1 MKAVRVLVVED
12 DALVGPLL
20 GEMLA
25 GMGHAVCAIE
35 TTESDAV
42 TAAMRFLPDLMIVDE
57 RLGEG
62 SGIRAVDA
70 ILIAGPVPHVFISG
84 DVSVI
89 GLFRPDAEVLQK
101 PFRAAELER
110 AITRVL
116 GHHRGSLRTRIAARR
131 R

>member
-25 GMGHAVCAIE
+25 GMGYAVCAIE
-35 TTESDAV
+35 TTENDAIS
-42 TAAMRFLPDLMIVDE
+42 AAMRFLPDLMIVDE

-62 SGIRAVDA
+62 SGTRAVAA
-70 ILIAGPVPHVFISG
+70 ILTAGPVPHVFISG
-84 DVSVI
+84 DVSAI

-110 AITRVL
+110 AIARVL
-116 GHHRGSLRTRIAARR
+116 GHHR
-131 R
+131 

>member
-35 TTESDAV
+35 TNQGDAV
-42 TAAMRFLPDLMIVDE
+42 SAATRSHPDLMIVDE

-62 SGIRAVDA
+62 SGTRAVDA
-70 ILIAGPVPHVFISG
+70 ILVAGPVPHVFISG
-84 DVSVI
+84 DVSAI

-110 AITRVL
+110 AIARVL
-116 GHHRGSLRTRIAARR
+116 GHAPGL
-131 R
+131 